1 MGQVNWKQVGIS
13 SLTGGVLSYFSYK
26 VGSWVSGNLNIA
38 FNQLSIE
45 SPVVKGIVS
54 GAASYAAGGY
64 VGNYVGTL
72 VLTGDPEMAKQNAWK
87 GLYTNLATGAV
98 FGGVGAYQYA
108 KGNKISPWT
117 GEKIQRHHSD
127 PIFLGGDERQ
137 SLTPMS
143 ESRHRALHREMNQYL
158 KEQTNESGYDMQPR
172 RNNPGRQ
179 IRENFNR
186 NIRFDA
192 TIRFYD
198 QNRFRYWDARRDF
211 YNINKLK

>member
-1 MGQVNWKQVGIS
+1 MG
-13 SLTGGVLSYFSYK
+13 
-26 VGSWVSGNLNIA
+26 
-38 FNQLSIE
+38 
-45 SPVVKGIVS
+45 VKGIVS

-172 RNNPGRQ
+172 RNNPVWL
-179 IRENFNR
+179 IRN
-186 NIRFDA
+186 RFDRDMRIDV
-192 TIRFYD
+192 TKRFYD
-198 QNRFRYWDARRDF
+198 LNRFKFPDVRRDF
-211 YNINKLK
+211 YKINKLK

>member
-1 MGQVNWKQVGIS
+1 
-13 SLTGGVLSYFSYK
+13 
-26 VGSWVSGNLNIA
+26 
-38 FNQLSIE
+38 
-45 SPVVKGIVS
+45 
-54 GAASYAAGGY
+54 
-64 VGNYVGTL
+64 
-72 VLTGDPEMAKQNAWK
+72 
-87 GLYTNLATGAV
+87 
-98 FGGVGAYQYA
+98 
-108 KGNKISPWT
+108 
-117 GEKIQRHHSD
+117 
-127 PIFLGGDERQ
+127 
-137 SLTPMS
+137 MS